1 MSQKKINNQQARGTL
16 PNTISQQG
24 NKLKT
29 VRYYYTPTKLAI
41 MAKCFGDKFS
51 CIAGGNAK
59 MDNHFG
65 KQFDNFL

>member
-1 MSQKKINNQQARGTL
+1 MARCPTSL
-16 PNTISQQG
+16 VSRETQIKNI
-24 NKLKT
+24 L
-29 VRYYYTPTKLAI
+29 RYYYTPTKLAI

-59 MDNHFG
+59 MGNHFG

>member
-1 MSQKKINNQQARGTL
+1 
-16 PNTISQQG
+16 
-24 NKLKT
+24 
-29 VRYYYTPTKLAI
+29 
-41 MAKCFGDKFS
+41 MAKCFGDEFS